1 METKIQ
7 CTNFFHPSLN
17 AEILAKIIVTVPQ
30 VLTQIKSILTLSS
43 IIPEMKIRHKLKRM
57 KLIHLSMHS
66 REIGS

>member
-30 VLTQIKSILTLSS
+30 VLTQIKSILTLS

-57 KLIHLSMHS
+57 KLIHLSMRS